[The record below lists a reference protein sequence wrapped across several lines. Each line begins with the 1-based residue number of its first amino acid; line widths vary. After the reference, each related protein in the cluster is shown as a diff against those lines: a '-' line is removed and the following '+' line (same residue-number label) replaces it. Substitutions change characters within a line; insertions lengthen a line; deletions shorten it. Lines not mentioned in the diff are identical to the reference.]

1 VSPVEV
7 QGRVVG
13 QFLELSIAAQPLAAS
28 FEFYRALG
36 FTSLPVSDSLPD
48 PYLVLYDGNVTIGL
62 HDREQDGAR
71 LTFVRPGL
79 QDYVRALRRLGVEFA
94 YAHLA
99 DSEFNR
105 VGFADPTGQSIALL
119 EARTFPPGDWN
130 RQNVSACGEFLEYSL
145 PTESLATSREF
156 WLSLGFSTTTSGTA
170 PHAWERLA
178 GHGLTIGLHETHFR
192 PGLAFRS
199 PHLDA
204 RLAYLGAKGIAARS
218 GNPLAD
224 KAQAAA
230 MLTAPEGTVIYLFE
244 SGAQ

>member
-1 VSPVEV
+1 M
-7 QGRVVG
+7 VG

-48 PYLVLYDGNVTIGL
+48 PYLVLYDGTVAIGL
-62 HDREQDGAR
+62 HERSQDGAS

-79 QDYVRALRRLGVEFA
+79 RDYVRGLRRLGIDLTH
-94 YAHLA
+94 AHLA
-99 DSEFNR
+99 DNEFNR

-130 RQNVSACGEFLEYSL
+130 RQNVSACGDFLEYSVPTASL
-145 PTESLATSREF
+145 PASLTF
-156 WLSLGFSTTTSGTA
+156 WRSLGFEAKGKGTA
-170 PHAWERLA
+170 PHPWQQLE

-192 PGLAFRS
+192 PGLSFRS
-199 PHLDA
+199 PHLEA
-204 RLAYLGAKGIAARS
+204 RLEYLGAKGIAARV
-218 GNPLAD
+218 GNPIAD
-224 KAQAAA
+224 KAQASA
-230 MLTAPEGTVIYLFE
+230 MLTAPEGTAIYLFE

>member
-1 VSPVEV
+1 M
-7 QGRVVG
+7 VG

-48 PYLVLYDGNVTIGL
+48 PYLVLFDGAVTIGL
-62 HDREQDGAR
+62 HEREQDGAL
-71 LTFVRPGL
+71 LTFVRPRL
-79 QDYVRALRRLGVEFA
+79 RDYVRALRRLGIDLA

-99 DSEFNR
+99 DNEVNR
-105 VGFADPTGQSIALL
+105 VGFADPTGHSIALL

-130 RQNVSACGEFLEYSL
+130 RQNVAACGDFLEYSL
-145 PTESLATSREF
+145 PTESLGKSHEF
-156 WLSLGFSTTTSGTA
+156 WRSLGFEPTSSGTA
-170 PHAWERLA
+170 PHPWERLM

-192 PGLAFRS
+192 PGLSFRS
-199 PHLDA
+199 PHLDT
-204 RLAYLGAKGIAARS
+204 RLAYLAAKGITARVGS
-218 GNPLAD
+218 PIAD
-224 KAQAAA
+224 KAQASA

>member
-1 VSPVEV
+1 M
-7 QGRVVG
+7 VG

-48 PYLVLYDGNVTIGL
+48 PYLVLFDGTVAIGL
-62 HDREQDGAR
+62 HEREQDDAL

-79 QDYVRALRRLGVEFA
+79 RDYVRGLRRLGIELT

-99 DSEFNR
+99 DNEFNR
-105 VGFADPTGQSIALL
+105 VGFADPTGQPIALL

-130 RQNVSACGEFLEYSL
+130 RQNVAACGDFLEYSL
-145 PTESLATSREF
+145 PTESLPASREF
-156 WLSLGFSTTTSGTA
+156 WHSLGFEPTSSGTA
-170 PHAWERLA
+170 PHPWERLA

-192 PGLAFRS
+192 PGLSFRS

-204 RLAYLGAKGIAARS
+204 RLAYLGAKGITARAGS
-218 GNPLAD
+218 PIAD
-224 KAQAAA
+224 KAQASA
-230 MLTAPEGTVIYLFE
+230 MLTAPEGTPIYLFE

>member
-7 QGRVVG
+7 LVGVVG
-13 QFLELSIAAQPLAAS
+13 QFLELSIAARPLAS
-28 FEFYRALG
+28 SYEFYRALG

-48 PYLVLYDGNVTIGL
+48 PYLVLFDGNVAIGL
-62 HDREQDGAR
+62 HDREQDGAC

-79 QDYVRALRRLGVEFA
+79 QDYVRALRRLGVDMTFT
-94 YAHLA
+94 HLT
-99 DSEFNR
+99 DNEFNR

-145 PTESLATSREF
+145 PTESLSASREF
-156 WLSLGFSTTTSGTA
+156 WQSLGFTTKASGTA
-170 PHAWERLA
+170 PHAWERLS

-199 PHLDA
+199 PHLEA
-204 RLAYLGAKGIAARS
+204 RLAYLGAKGISARH
-218 GNPLAD
+218 GNPIAD
-224 KAQAAA
+224 KAQASA
-230 MLTAPEGTVIYLFE
+230 MLAAPEGTVIYLFE

>member
-1 VSPVEV
+1 MRGS
-7 QGRVVG
+7 VVG

-48 PYLVLYDGNVTIGL
+48 PYVVLFDGSVAIGL
-62 HDREQDGAR
+62 HDREQEGAR

-79 QDYVRALRRLGVEFA
+79 QDYVRALRRVGVDIAF
-94 YAHLA
+94 AHLA
-99 DSEFNR
+99 DNEFNR
-105 VGFADPTGQSIALL
+105 VGFSDPTGHSIALL

-130 RQNVSACGEFLEYSL
+130 RLNVSACGEFLEYSL
-145 PTESLATSREF
+145 PTESLAESREF
-156 WLSLGFSTTTSGTA
+156 WNALGFATTQSGTA
-170 PHAWERLA
+170 PHPWERLT

-204 RLAYLGAKGIAARS
+204 RLAYLGAKGISARPGS
-218 GNPLAD
+218 PIAD
-224 KAQAAA
+224 RGQASA

>member
-1 VSPVEV
+1 M
-7 QGRVVG
+7 VG

-48 PYLVLYDGNVTIGL
+48 PYLVLFDGTVAIGL
-62 HDREQDGAR
+62 HEREQDGAS
-71 LTFVRPGL
+71 LTFVRPRL
-79 QDYVRALRRLGVEFA
+79 RDYVRALRRLGIDLT

-99 DSEFNR
+99 DNEFNR

-130 RQNVSACGEFLEYSL
+130 RQNVAACGDFLEYSL
-145 PTESLATSREF
+145 PTESLPRASEF
-156 WLSLGFSTTTSGTA
+156 WQALGFEPTSTGTA
-170 PHAWERLA
+170 PHPWERLV

-192 PGLAFRS
+192 PGLSFRA
-199 PHLDA
+199 PRLDA
-204 RLAYLGAKGIAARS
+204 RLAYLAAKGVTARAGS
-218 GNPLAD
+218 PIAD
-224 KAQAAA
+224 KAQASA
-230 MLTAPEGTVIYLFE
+230 MLTAPEGTAIYLFE

>member
-1 VSPVEV
+1 M
-7 QGRVVG
+7 VG

-36 FTSLPVSDSLPD
+36 FTSLAVSDSLPD
-48 PYLVLYDGNVTIGL
+48 PYLVLFDGTIAIGL
-62 HDREQDGAR
+62 HEREQDGAL

-79 QDYVRALRRLGVEFA
+79 KDYVRALRRIGIDLT

-99 DSEFNR
+99 DNEFNR

-130 RQNVSACGEFLEYSL
+130 QNNVAACGDFLEYSV
-145 PTESLATSREF
+145 PTQSLTGSSEF
-156 WLSLGFSTTTSGTA
+156 WRSIGFEPVSSGTA
-170 PHAWERLA
+170 PHAWERFA

-192 PGLAFRS
+192 PGLSFKS

-204 RLAYLGAKGIAARS
+204 RLAYLGAKGITARAGS
-218 GNPLAD
+218 PLAD
-224 KAQAAA
+224 EAQTSA
-230 MLTAPEGTVIYLFE
+230 MLTAPEGTPIYLFE